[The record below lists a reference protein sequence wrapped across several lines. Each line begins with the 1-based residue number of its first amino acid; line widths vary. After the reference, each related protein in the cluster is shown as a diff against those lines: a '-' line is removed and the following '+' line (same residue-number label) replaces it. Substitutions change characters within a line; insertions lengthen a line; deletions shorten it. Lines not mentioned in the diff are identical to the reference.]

1 MRMVLKIFLPV
12 LCAAL
17 LPLSSALGETHDPQ
31 PYNYCYSS
39 TFKRNTGLKVVITT
53 AKRDMSKM
61 TRRQLAE
68 TALSAARHYGG
79 NHAVVNVL
87 LSSSCTGG
95 GSMLAR
101 AQTEWGKVTV
111 LDAMD
116 KGHGPGAMALKV
128 SDEVG
133 GMTQGLRTT
142 TDDDYAAAGQVLGIS
157 ASKAKKLHMGLITS
171 LEPCPQAD
179 GTPAM
184 PPSR

>member
-1 MRMVLKIFLPV
+1 MLKPSFLLLGV
-12 LCAAL
+12 MAAL
-17 LPLSSALGETHDPQ
+17 LPLSPALGETHDPQ
-31 PYNYCYSS
+31 PYNYCDSS
-39 TFKRNTGLKVVITT
+39 TFKQNTGLKVLITT
-53 AKRDMSKM
+53 TKRDMSKM

-87 LSSSCTGG
+87 LRSGCTGG
-95 GSMLAR
+95 AFTLAR

-111 LDAMD
+111 LNALD
-116 KGHGPGAMALKV
+116 KSHGPGAMALKV

-142 TDDDYAAAGQVLGIS
+142 TDDDYKTAGQALGIS
-157 ASKAKKLHMGLITS
+157 ADKAKKLHMELATS

>member
-1 MRMVLKIFLPV
+1 
-12 LCAAL
+12 
-17 LPLSSALGETHDPQ
+17 
-31 PYNYCYSS
+31 
-39 TFKRNTGLKVVITT
+39 
-53 AKRDMSKM
+53 
-61 TRRQLAE
+61 
-68 TALSAARHYGG
+68 
-79 NHAVVNVL
+79 
-87 LSSSCTGG
+87 
-95 GSMLAR
+95 MLAR

-142 TDDDYAAAGQVLGIS
+142 TDDDYEAAGQALGIS
-157 ASKAKKLHMGLITS
+157 ADKAKKLHMGLATS
-171 LEPCPQAD
+171 LAPCPQAT